1 MNRNNYIYIFLVLI
15 SSLVYSCK
23 TLKISKK
30 EDLLARTT
38 TEIIK
43 EKLKS
48 VNYPENLFIQNINLK
63 ISGENQS
70 SIRLNVFIKKDELIF
85 LSGRY
90 MGFEIFRFMVDRDS
104 VKFINRFQRTYY
116 YDDAK
121 SFFNKYGLGGELID
135 IQDFIYTGFL
145 YSKGLDNKV
154 IRSKFLRN
162 SDSIQYNYPIEEGK
176 KLNFNYNLL
185 GQLKNINFYDYTND
199 LFLMMNLERE
209 GSDLNYISGDYIK
222 SGNKINWSMDIN
234 EVQYKEYKNLDFRI
248 GNNYYEIQNI
258 L

>member
-30 EDLLARTT
+30 EDLPARTT